1 MENEI
6 IEIKSFE
13 EYEQAFD
20 AQWQQNQEKAA
31 ELLEGFMRIGYL
43 LKLARD
49 TEILSGTEYTDY
61 IDFARKKYDIGKDVV
76 SRYININN
84 AFSEGGNSMELQ
96 EKYKGFGYAKLA
108 LMLTLPEEIR
118 EEITPA
124 YSKSEIQ
131 AIKEEIE
138 EENKISDIEVVL
150 EGQKFE
156 QMEMNNLD
164 KAFHQLFE
172 DDPQL
177 YVELF
182 KNVENAYEILA
193 PNEEKT
199 YSIRIS
205 GVGRFLMSVKK
216 TGISLANIRALEEK
230 EEHGWAAVKYS
241 ISKFVENGE
250 NPKAEWEAMY
260 GKPYPEE
267 KKEVAP
273 VQQPK
278 QAPRKESKVQK
289 APKPVKSV
297 PKPVKSEPKQ
307 EEIVTKEP
315 ESVSNLAGIM
325 NEPEVQQEEEKNVT
339 EDETTDRAISVVDT
353 DEIVEEQESGEV
365 PADIEADEQH
375 STLPVQRQKSSEKL
389 EEKKK
394 QLIEEVHRVI
404 ENMKADLEA
413 ENWAYVKIQAE
424 NIKRCVEDVQK
435 IENEIADIMDTLQ
448 MRIED
453 YEEE

>member
-1 MENEI
+1 MTNEI
-6 IEIKSFE
+6 IEIRSFE

-20 AQWQQNQEKAA
+20 AQWKQNQEKAA
-31 ELLEGFMRIGYL
+31 ELVEGFMRIGYL

-49 TEILSGTEYTDY
+49 TEILEGTEYTDY

-96 EKYKGFGYAKLA
+96 DKYKGFGYAKLA

-150 EGQKFE
+150 EGQKYE

-182 KNVENAYEILA
+182 KNAENAYEILA

-230 EEHGWAAVKYS
+230 EEHGWEKVKDC
-241 ISKFVENGE
+241 IKKFVGNGE
-250 NPKAEWEAMY
+250 NPKAEWETMY

-267 KKEVAP
+267 KQEVAP

-289 APKPVKSV
+289 APKP
-297 PKPVKSEPKQ
+297 EPKKITEVKQ
-307 EEIVTKEP
+307 ETKKE
-315 ESVSNLAGIM
+315 L
-325 NEPEVQQEEEKNVT
+325 EVQQEVKNHVT
-339 EDETTDRAISVVDT
+339 ADAITNEAVPVDNTDET
-353 DEIVEEQESGEV
+353 VEEQEYGQISV
-365 PADIEADEQH
+365 DNKPDEQH
-375 STLPVQRQKSSEKL
+375 STLPVQRQSSNEKL

-394 QLIEEVHRVI
+394 QLIKDIHRII
-404 ENMKADLEA
+404 ENMQADIEA
-413 ENWAYVKIQAE
+413 ENWTYAKVQAE
-424 NIKRCVEDVQK
+424 NIKRCIENVQA
-435 IENEIADIMDTLQ
+435 IENEMADILDTSQ

>member
-6 IEIKSFE
+6 IEIRSFG
-13 EYEQAFD
+13 EYERVFD

-31 ELLEGFMRIGYL
+31 ELIEGFMRIGYL

-49 TEILSGTEYTDY
+49 TEILSGTEYEDY

-118 EEITPA
+118 EEITPT

-131 AIKEEIE
+131 AIKDEVD
-138 EENKISDIEVVL
+138 EENKVSDIEVIL
-150 EGQKFE
+150 QGQKFE

-172 DDPQL
+172 DDPEL
-177 YVELF
+177 YIELS
-182 KNVENAYEILA
+182 KNANNAYEILA

-205 GVGRFLMSVKK
+205 GVGRFMMFVKE

-230 EEHGWAAVKYS
+230 ESHGWEAV
-241 ISKFVENGE
+241 IDCILKFVGNGE
-250 NPKAEWEAMY
+250 NPKAAWETMY
-260 GKPYPEE
+260 DKPFPEE
-267 KKEVAP
+267 KQEVAP

-289 APKPVKSV
+289 APKPEPKKAPEVKPE
-297 PKPVKSEPKQ
+297 PKKAPEVKQ
-307 EEIVTKEP
+307 EEE
-315 ESVSNLAGIM
+315 N
-325 NEPEVQQEEEKNVT
+325 NVT
-339 EDETTDRAISVVDT
+339 EDVITEEAVHVDDT
-353 DEIVEEQESGEV
+353 DEVMEEQESREV
-365 PADIEADEQH
+365 PVDTEPDEQH
-375 STLPVQRQKSSEKL
+375 SALPVQRQISSEKL

-394 QLIEEVHRVI
+394 QIIEEVHRI
-404 ENMKADLEA
+404 MENMKADLET
-413 ENWAYVKIQAE
+413 ENWDYVKIQAE